1 VTVRQWHLESR
12 TLHVRGE
19 EWPMRITRFPAG
31 WLVSIDTVRGPT
43 LGCDASPYLA
53 LARALEPT
61 GVPFSPEL
69 LPVKL
74 PVRA

>member
-1 VTVRQWHLESR
+1 VTERQWHLER
-12 TLHVRGE
+12 RMLRVREE
-19 EWPMRITRFPAG
+19 EWPMRITRFPSG

-43 LGCDASPYLA
+43 LGWDASPYLA

-69 LPVKL
+69 LPATL
-74 PVRA
+74 AARA